1 MGGLFGGKQQQTFTP
16 PVQTQTAEIQNNAK
30 KGATDLEKMRNKKSL
45 QDAYGKA
52 MSAGNEFG
60 AFGFQEDTTL
70 AAGSLLS
77 LGSKLG

>member
-1 MGGLFGGKQQQTFTP
+1 MGGLFGGKQKQQTVYVP
-16 PVQTQTAEIQNNAK
+16 QEPVQEQQNAK

-52 MSAGNEFG
+52 VSAGNEFG